1 MGELEDRLSSILNDP
16 EQMRRISS
24 LAQTL
29 MGGESSASTGT
40 AEGQGEE
47 GLPGS
52 LGSLLSPPRGGGDK
66 AALLEALKPWLS
78 EIVQRA
84 PAVVNHVD
92 GIIVLAKDRRNGS
105 GQGSFIFGIQKSH
118 RASPQQENTT
128 VPGKN
133 HLFCFAA
140 FFSARRSPAH
150 APPPKKQSR
159 EDFDEVLPAF
169 ETVLSPQRREHG
181 DDLLF
186 AAHHAGQEHAL
197 VLRRGAEGLLHIL
210 VAADIQQM

>member
-78 EIVQRA
+78 EKRQKKLARA
-84 PAVVNHVD
+84 MR
-92 GIIVLAKDRRNGS
+92 LAQMARLARFAMGDMGNG
-105 GQGSFIFGIQKSH
+105 
-118 RASPQQENTT
+118 E
-128 VPGKN
+128 
-133 HLFCFAA
+133 
-140 FFSARRSPAH
+140 
-150 APPPKKQSR
+150 
-159 EDFDEVLPAF
+159 
-169 ETVLSPQRREHG
+169 
-181 DDLLF
+181 
-186 AAHHAGQEHAL
+186 AL
-197 VLRRGAEGLLHIL
+197 
-210 VAADIQQM
+210 